1 MGKSL
6 ALIVSVALI
15 TAGCASGAST
25 ATTAPAATV
34 TDAGAQTMTLQV
46 TSTAFAGGKM
56 IPAKYTCDGQ
66 GISVPL
72 SWSDPLPNTRS
83 FALIV
88 DDPDAP
94 GRTFVHWVLYNLP
107 VNARRLSEGI
117 STAATLT
124 DGSRN
129 GKNSAGQS
137 GYIGPC
143 PPSGTHRYY
152 FKLYALDTML
162 QLAPGA
168 TKDQLLAAMK
178 DHIVAQGELMG
189 TYSRS

>member
-1 MGKSL
+1 MGKRL

-46 TSTAFAGGKM
+46 ISTAFASGKT
-56 IPAKYTCDGQ
+56 IPVKYTCDGQ
-66 GISVPL
+66 KVSVPL
-72 SWSDPLPNTRS
+72 TWGEPPANASS

-94 GRTFVHWVLYNLP
+94 GRTYVHWVLYNIPSSSRGLP
-107 VNARRLSEGI
+107 EGVLA
-117 STAATLT
+117 TATLP

-137 GYIGPC
+137 GYMGPC

-168 TKDQLLAAMK
+168 NKEQLLAAMK